1 MASDKCEQDDIV
13 SDKRDDIANDT
24 NAGDSIS
31 DNVVKSDVCV
41 AVDSSSEVKED
52 SVKIELKEVDDASQK
67 EEQANKTSTSA
78 TSENNTA
85 NQESNNSITKQEN
98 EKSETTEN
106 DEKTEAPTD
115 PGKMDPA
122 WDGYILAVKGILPI
136 DLGALKKLLVN
147 LLGANRHRIRP
158 RQKDDQ
164 AIYVHFKCV
173 DDMRGAQ
180 KALHNQTFLN
190 KKITAN
196 IIKFQPP
203 APGSSRKNTAT
214 QKLGSWFNFA
224 DETYEQQVKIKMA
237 DLQSKLEHVE
247 KTIGKA
253 YPMYSALLKKRKLK
267 YNGTFCPVD
276 PMKTCPTDQRNLQ
289 TVYRF
294 TIGISE
300 IGQYGIGFFGKKIK
314 SISSTNLSCPEH
326 VIEAA
331 NVFEKMLQVP
341 VEPTAIFSRW
351 KKLIIHTNRAK
362 DLMVT
367 VFGKC
372 PKEVETEEL
381 KRSHDVLKEYYTNG
395 EGKECKIASL
405 HMKIVKDELIL
416 GVPYIEETMDN
427 LIFPLLPRVQLWNYV
442 EGAEML
448 YKTIETLMEL
458 GKESTVLTV
467 GCSILIALHLA
478 KVAAKVM
485 LNPMPSIE
493 MAKKYAEKNNITNF
507 EYFECDWTT
516 KISFED
522 FAEKIKYDDFCAIFN
537 LTLKSYSPSSVHWSH
552 LRKMEKLKKILV
564 IEMNT
569 TADVTFP
576 LIVPSVGTDTS
587 KPFFPSR
594 IIPLDLLP
602 NSKTYVKLTL
612 FERID
617 QEELTLIQKNVGLE
631 KSVNNQKNLGLGK
644 TMPYNKKIG
653 AGKVVTPS
661 KKQKNTGIGNL
672 MPGKLATTSKKT
684 PFKKP
689 YERQYSQPQRGW
701 GDFRSSNLWDQTPGM
716 FQNIPHNQFEMQRPR
731 VGGSW
736 NFPLAIEEEQEIVMQ
751 MQRRH
756 LAIEHKR
763 REVVMQQKLEEE
775 IRSQI
780 GRDNWRHYSVDE
792 DHRGGIGKT
801 EERLRELERVKCEL
815 KDEFGVLR
823 NLLKDTLREAAIPQL
838 KDAIAEAIRSAGI
851 VKQDVRPSDA
861 DANRVGAPE
870 VAIPQL
876 KDVIAEAIRSAGI
889 VSQETRPSDASA
901 TGRGVPKTYRNA
913 GNPQRFQD
921 QDSSHLNQNIASLG
935 NREYPYMGKDR
946 QYPGNW
952 KQSNLTR
959 EQEVPQGAPP
969 SLLSLKL
976 KRPPPP
982 TLPEANE
989 TLQAGGYSDYAY
1001 QSQTHGTINR
1011 NEPNYRN
1018 LPERDINI
1026 RSNEMGVRSSHIHR
1040 PDQELLAQRE
1050 FRGDQFRD
1058 QEIGSSSM
1066 RGQNYNPNYNRDVN
1080 VQRVFDN
1087 DPLYDR
1093 VERDYIQKYPKTQAG
1108 IRDSESY
1115 IRRGNV
1121 ADLLHQG
1128 DNRYMQEQTYSQ
1140 LLPTPRS
1147 YNSSMTYDQ
1156 EDTNKMLATR
1166 NFENNA
1172 KRIKLDNTVHQ
1183 GRFSGYASE
1192 SKPPLADKHGR
1203 YLGW

>member
-1 MASDKCEQDDIV
+1 
-13 SDKRDDIANDT
+13 
-24 NAGDSIS
+24 
-31 DNVVKSDVCV
+31 
-41 AVDSSSEVKED
+41 
-52 SVKIELKEVDDASQK
+52 
-67 EEQANKTSTSA
+67 
-78 TSENNTA
+78 
-85 NQESNNSITKQEN
+85 
-98 EKSETTEN
+98 
-106 DEKTEAPTD
+106 
-115 PGKMDPA
+115 
-122 WDGYILAVKGILPI
+122 
-136 DLGALKKLLVN
+136 
-147 LLGANRHRIRP
+147 
-158 RQKDDQ
+158 
-164 AIYVHFKCV
+164 
-173 DDMRGAQ
+173 
-180 KALHNQTFLN
+180 
-190 KKITAN
+190 
-196 IIKFQPP
+196 
-203 APGSSRKNTAT
+203 
-214 QKLGSWFNFA
+214 
-224 DETYEQQVKIKMA
+224 
-237 DLQSKLEHVE
+237 
-247 KTIGKA
+247 
-253 YPMYSALLKKRKLK
+253 
-267 YNGTFCPVD
+267 
-276 PMKTCPTDQRNLQ
+276 
-289 TVYRF
+289 
-294 TIGISE
+294 
-300 IGQYGIGFFGKKIK
+300 
-314 SISSTNLSCPEH
+314 
-326 VIEAA
+326 
-331 NVFEKMLQVP
+331 
-341 VEPTAIFSRW
+341 
-351 KKLIIHTNRAK
+351 
-362 DLMVT
+362 
-367 VFGKC
+367 
-372 PKEVETEEL
+372 
-381 KRSHDVLKEYYTNG
+381 
-395 EGKECKIASL
+395 
-405 HMKIVKDELIL
+405 
-416 GVPYIEETMDN
+416 MDN

-631 KSVNNQKNLGLGK
+631 KPVNNQKNLGLGK

-653 AGKVVTPS
+653 VGKIVTPS

-901 TGRGVPKTYRNA
+901 TGRGVPKAYRNA

-935 NREYPYMGKDR
+935 NREYPYMRKDR

-1050 FRGDQFRD
+1050 FRGSQFRD

-1093 VERDYIQKYPKTQAG
+1093 VERDYIQKYPETQAG
-1108 IRDSESY
+1108 IRESESY

-1192 SKPPLADKHGR
+1192 SKPPLADKHVNKDQLFIDFKKAYDLVKREVLYDILIEFGIPKKLVR
-1203 YLGW
+1203 LIKMCLSETYSRVRIGQFLSDAFPIHCWLKQGDALSPLLFNFALEYAIRKVQDNRQDLELNGLHQLLVYADDVNMLGENTQTIRENTEILPKASKAVGLEVNPEKTKYMIMSRDQNIVRNGNIKIGDLSFEGVEKFKYLGATVTNINDTREEIKLRINMGNACYYSVEKLSSSSLLSKNLKVRIYKTVILPVLLYGCETWTLTLREEHRLRVFENKVLRKIFGAKRDEVTGEWRKLHDTIACIVFFT